1 MVGSN
6 PWWIAAG
13 TPTGKKWPFRE
24 EVRDAKFYD
33 ITTGKP
39 MHDDRDVNQEVIDAI
54 LDKISKG
61 GYQSLTEEEKRIL
74 NEASRKI
81 Q

>member
-1 MVGSN
+1 
-6 PWWIAAG
+6 
-13 TPTGKKWPFRE
+13 
-24 EVRDAKFYD
+24 
-33 ITTGKP
+33 